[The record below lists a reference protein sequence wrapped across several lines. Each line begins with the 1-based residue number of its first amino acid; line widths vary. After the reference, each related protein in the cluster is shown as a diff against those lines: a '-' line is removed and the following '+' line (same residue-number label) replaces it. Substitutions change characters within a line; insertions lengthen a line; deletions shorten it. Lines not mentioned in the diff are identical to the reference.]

1 MRDFRDAKAM
11 AHALR
16 DALKAKSIETSH
28 GECLELIAKS
38 FGYEN
43 WNVLSAKIEAVRA
56 VKAEGRSLAKTEAQ
70 NSEPEKTTLH
80 CSFCGKSQHDV
91 RKLIAGPTVFICDTC
106 VQLCD
111 DIIDHSEDQ
120 AILDLLKADEESGHQ
135 TYPAALELLIRMS
148 PEEVASYVARCKKAE
163 ARQQL
168 ALHHIRRCLAVRDGK
183 APATGDAKIS
193 PTLAK
198 LDREEL
204 LSRLEQAERGLKRY
218 DIALQV
224 GLTAL
229 TARSLPQ

>member
-28 GECLELIAKS
+28 SDCLELISKT

-43 WNVLSAKIEAVRA
+43 WNILSAKIEAA
-56 VKAEGRSLAKTEAQ
+56 QPHKAEDSTPSRARAQ
-70 NSEPEKTTLH
+70 GSEPGKTTLY

-91 RKLIAGPTVFICDTC
+91 RKLIAGPTVFICDEC

-111 DIIDHSEDQ
+111 DIIDHSDDQ
-120 AILDLLKADEESGHQ
+120 EILNLLKADEESGNQ
-135 TYPAALELLIRMS
+135 TYSAALEHLARIS
-148 PEEVASYVARCKKAE
+148 PEDVASYVARCKKAE

-168 ALHHIRRCLAVRDGK
+168 ALYHIRRSLAMRDGE
-183 APATGDAKIS
+183 ASAGDAKIS
-193 PTLAK
+193 PALAG

-204 LSRLEQAERGLKRY
+204 LSHLEQAERGLKRY
-218 DIALQV
+218 DIALRV

-229 TARSLPQ
+229 AARRLPN